1 MTSRPRRSTLSA
13 IHATAVVGALALS
26 VAAMSSAC
34 SDLGGTV
41 TNVCASQ
48 EIFEQSVSPFVE
60 RRCGTLDCHGGIARP
75 MRIFGRLGLRHP
87 DEDNVSG
94 GAATTALER
103 AANYTSV
110 CGVDAEKMNESV
122 QNLGNTAEKLLIVTK
137 ARGLEK
143 HKGGKVVNE
152 NDPGDLCILSWLRKN
167 KGRRPGCRRS
177 VAPARAAVALRSAI
191 SLRLTP

>member
-1 MTSRPRRSTLSA
+1 MISRPRRSILSSL
-13 IHATAVVGALALS
+13 HATSANRSRALVVLGALALS
-26 VAAMSSAC
+26 VAAVSSGC

-75 MRIFGRLGLRHP
+75 MRVFGRLGLRHP
-87 DEDNVSG
+87 DEDNISG

-152 NDPGDLCILSWLRKN
+152 NDPGDLCILSWLKN
-167 KGRRPGCRRS
+167 NDTQAATSC
-177 VAPARAAVALRSAI
+177 AAAVDQ
-191 SLRLTP
+191 LTP